1 MEHLENSGVPN
12 VFRTLK
18 MKRLHDQIQHAQ
30 ESGLSYDKGKYRL
43 VQKQLKNMQIEQNL
57 RKFGYQNRAKSA
69 IGLRMSADRNEE
81 YNMNKSCLSSEFGM
95 KSQSLS
101 RERK

>member
-1 MEHLENSGVPN
+1 
-12 VFRTLK
+12 
-18 MKRLHDQIQHAQ
+18 
-30 ESGLSYDKGKYRL
+30 
-43 VQKQLKNMQIEQNL
+43 MQIEQNL
-57 RKFGYQNRAKSA
+57 RKFGYQNRANSA

-101 RERK
+101 QERK